1 MNRPLR
7 LMTAALT
14 ASAALLLTAC
24 GSGGGDGGSSD
35 KIEGADDGG
44 KPKASASASADAGS
58 GGAKRPEIK
67 LPDSFRMDFES
78 WANSDPKLQAILDDG
93 KEQLRGDHAAII
105 DGDADASYVNFY
117 NSDASLQGSRKW
129 IKQYVDDDLT
139 LVGKMRIFNPKVEI
153 NDSGAGV
160 LFYCLDEGKAFTK
173 DRKTGKKEGT
183 PPGDNPHILYRT
195 MLHKSA
201 DGVWKTTRSQ
211 TERGGC

>member
-1 MNRPLR
+1 
-7 LMTAALT
+7 MTAALT
-14 ASAALLLTAC
+14 VSAALLLTAC
-24 GSGGGDGGSSD
+24 GSGGGDDDASD
-35 KIEGADDGG
+35 GIKGADEGTG
-44 KPKASASASADAGS
+44 KASASPSPGKKPGASD
-58 GGAKRPEIK
+58 RPEIK
-67 LPDSFRMDFES
+67 LPASFQMDFVT
-78 WANSDPKLQAILDDG
+78 WTNSDPKLQAILDDG

-105 DGDADASYVNFY
+105 DGDADAAYVKFY
-117 NSDASLQGSRKW
+117 NSGASLQGSRKW

-139 LVGKMRIFNPKVEI
+139 LVGKMRISDPKVEI

-183 PPGDNPHILYRT
+183 PPGDNPRLLYRT